1 MFGFEAIYLA
11 VAVLLL
17 SSELRRY
24 VQRIALAAVTTAV
37 VLNTIADYQA
47 HIPDGL
53 KTWATFRS
61 SFDGLALG
69 LSLIERL
76 PLAGVAFAMA
86 TLLHRLAEVEQP
98 HAAHRRS
105 APADPHVAAIGAA
118 AAALHEW
125 REAWLNPPD
134 LPPKELA
141 KRTLTNLYNA
151 RPDDLTALHA
161 ALDTAVAAAYGWE
174 WPLSDEEILTR
185 LLALNAARA
194 GANPAGHAGH
204 EADEGEQGGD

>member
-24 VQRIALAAVTTAV
+24 AQRIALAAVTTAV

-69 LSLIERL
+69 VSLIERL

-98 HAAHRRS
+98 HAS
-105 APADPHVAAIGAA
+105 APPCKPVLSSSLFPMHTCYVCYVPDWNGLNCLFSLATFLLRFIHGCYVRWFFSLNLIPIIGRYGDVH
-118 AAALHEW
+118 LWHNGW
-125 REAWLNPPD
+125 RCC
-134 LPPKELA
+134 
-141 KRTLTNLYNA
+141 
-151 RPDDLTALHA
+151 
-161 ALDTAVAAAYGWE
+161 
-174 WPLSDEEILTR
+174 
-185 LLALNAARA
+185 
-194 GANPAGHAGH
+194 
-204 EADEGEQGGD
+204 